1 MIELFKPEKVWSVVL
16 YDASQ
21 GFYYLKRFNFESSP
35 KKQRFIGENP
45 KSRLVAVSG
54 EPGARFEVT
63 FGGVDEVRGSAIVEA
78 MDFIGVK
85 SLRAK
90 GKRITAWNVAKIEE
104 IEPVAVEEEI
114 VQEETAQPDDEADAA
129 KESIIEERSDDEVR
143 DELTGQQRIF

>member
-1 MIELFKPEKVWSVVL
+1 M
-16 YDASQ
+16 
-21 GFYYLKRFNFESSP
+21 
-35 KKQRFIGENP
+35 
-45 KSRLVAVSG
+45 
-54 EPGARFEVT
+54 
-63 FGGVDEVRGSAIVEA
+63 RGSAIVEA